1 MRITNRGELSISER
15 CTKNTGHFV
24 SSLICD
30 IVAVRG
36 NTFKYIPPATILKI
50 FRQICEFLGSE
61 CERKI
66 FCRDRENE
74 LCACGGCSPSVKVYR
89 NVSVLECAQFWIPN
103 QYIRMD
109 NPGLSL
115 FNGGQSLQLDA
126 VCDLITIVFDEES
139 GL

>member
-1 MRITNRGELSISER
+1 MHKKYRPFCVVFDLRYCGCARKHIQIHS
-15 CTKNTGHFV
+15 TGNNLENFQ
-24 SSLICD
+24 
-30 IVAVRG
+30 A
-36 NTFKYIPPATILKI
+36 N
-50 FRQICEFLGSE
+50 CEFLGSE

-126 VCDLITIVFDEES
+126 VCDLIKIVFDVES